1 MAITFF
7 SGRKIRGLSTD
18 TKPTAPE
25 ADSKFYETNT
35 KKTFDWN
42 GSAWVERTTPEAAAI
57 TANTAKTGITG
68 AQASAITANTAKI
81 SLDDNSVT
89 LAKLAHGTAGKF
101 IGFNS
106 STGVPEEQDAP
117 ASGASPFGNG
127 ADSDLSTLP
136 STLGTG
142 TNSSSVTT
150 LTGGTITKTGY
161 FKELI
166 INAGDT
172 VTVQKQSNNRPTI
185 IYAKTS
191 ITINGTLSATGKG
204 AAGGATQ
211 SGGSGG
217 SRGNN
222 NSPGTGGNGGT
233 GAAGNI
239 GTAGYFFDGK
249 GSTGNSG
256 AGSSGGAFGSSGGN
270 CGSSFAGSGGSG
282 GSGTTTDVSGASK
295 ITTEV
300 YDDFLNV
307 NYALNN
313 KTYIF
318 GTGGTSGSG
327 GGGGGGKGGGSNS
340 FYNPQA
346 GLCKQ
351 YYGSAGG
358 TGGDGGAGG
367 AGGGMIVLIAPT
379 IIFGSSGKI
388 ECNGADGVTGTDAS
402 GGGSNQI
409 SRAGSNPYPQN
420 QGDASGDG
428 GDGVGGSGGNG
439 GFVMIF
445 YQTLTNLGSATN
457 RTDSFGVQNDYTVYA
472 NIEVDKGAAGAQGG
486 LAGNAD
492 GRIILH
498 QL

>member
-1 MAITFF
+1 MAIVYF
-7 SGRKIRGLSTD
+7 SGRKIKGLSTD

-42 GSAWVERTTPEAAAI
+42 GSSWVERFDATAI
-57 TANTAKTGITG
+57 TANTAKTGISG

-101 IGFNS
+101 VGFNS

-150 LTGGTITKTGY
+150 LTGGTMTKTGY

-166 INAGDT
+166 INAGNT

-191 ITINGTLSATGKG
+191 ITINGTLSANGKG

-217 SRGNN
+217 TRGGRT
-222 NSPGTGGNGGT
+222 SGSSGGGNGGT
-233 GAAGNI
+233 GSAGNI
-239 GTAGYFFDGK
+239 GTAGHFFNGK
-249 GSTGNSG
+249 GSTGNSS
-256 AGSSGGAFGSSGGN
+256 AGSSGGTGGSSGGN
-270 CGSSFAGSGGSG
+270 CGSSFSGSGGSG

-295 ITTEV
+295 ITTEEF
-300 YDDFLNV
+300 DDFLNV

-327 GGGGGGKGGGSNS
+327 GGGGGGKGGVSNS
-340 FYNPQA
+340 FHNPQA
-346 GLCKQ
+346 GLCNS

-367 AGGGMIVLIAPT
+367 AGGGMIILIAPT
-379 IIFGSSGKI
+379 IIFGASGKI
-388 ECNGADGVTGTDAS
+388 ECNGSDGVTGTDAS

-409 SRAGSNPYPQN
+409 IRAGGQTAY
-420 QGDASGDG
+420 QGDASGAG
-428 GDGVGGSGGNG
+428 GNGVGGSGGNG
-439 GFVMIF
+439 GFVMMF

-492 GRIILH
+492 GRVILH